1 MKKLLSY
8 VAVVS
13 LCFGLV
19 GCGSQE
25 SEDKTIVVGASSSPH
40 AVILNY
46 AKDQVAEQGYTLEVV
61 EYDDYP
67 IQNIEL
73 NDGQLDANFFQH
85 QPYLTQFNEDQGTDL
100 VSAGAIHFEPLGIYS
115 KDATA
120 KNQDF
125 SITDVKENARIAL
138 PDDPANGARAL
149 QLLADHGIIKLKKDA
164 GLKATKIDVIENP
177 KNVELVELDAA
188 SIPVLLADF
197 DYAVVNGNYA
207 LSGNITDKVIA
218 TEDKDSKAAKQFA
231 NIIAVQKGN
240 EDSKKIEVLL
250 KALQSDKTAK
260 FINKEF
266 GDLVIPTF

>member
-1 MKKLLSY
+1 MKKLLSLVV
-8 VAVVS
+8 VA
-13 LCFGLV
+13 GLFL
-19 GCGSQE
+19 GLNACGS
-25 SEDKTIVVGASSSPH
+25 SEEENKKIVVGASSSPH
-40 AVILNY
+40 AIILNSV
-46 AKDQVAEQGYTLEVV
+46 KDQVEEQGYTLEVV

-85 QPYLTQFNEDQGTDL
+85 KPYLEQFNEDQGSDL

-115 KDATA
+115 KDAKA
-120 KNQDF
+120 KNQKFGLND
-125 SITDVKENARIAL
+125 INENARFAV

-149 QLLADHGIIKLKKDA
+149 QLLADHGIITLKDGV
-164 GLKATKIDVIENP
+164 GLKATKIDVVENP
-177 KNVELVELDAA
+177 KNIEIVELDAA

-231 NIIAVQKGN
+231 NIIAVQNGN
-240 EDSKKIEVLL
+240 EKSEKTKVLL
-250 KALQSDKTAK
+250 KALQSEKTRK
-260 FINKEF
+260 FIEKEF
-266 GDLVIPTF
+266 GDLVIPVF